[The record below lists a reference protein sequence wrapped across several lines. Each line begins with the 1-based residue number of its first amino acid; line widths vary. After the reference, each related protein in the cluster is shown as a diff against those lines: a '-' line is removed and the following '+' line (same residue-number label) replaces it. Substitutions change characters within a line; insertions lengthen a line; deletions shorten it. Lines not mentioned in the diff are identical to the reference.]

1 MAEAIVEDAI
11 VKVKGKFEHGDRGN
25 QIIVYE
31 AEGIELSEDALHPL
45 QMELRVPSSD
55 FDQERVA
62 RLNRILSSYPGRDS
76 VAILVLQ
83 SDGRKFRAE
92 LPVTVDSRNVI
103 LRSEVQDLFGV
114 APLVKS

>member
-1 MAEAIVEDAI
+1 MADVIVEDAI

-31 AEGIELSEDALHPL
+31 AEAIELNEDALRPQQL
-45 QMELRVPSSD
+45 ELRVPSSD

-62 RLNRILSSYPGRDS
+62 RLNRILSSYPGRDY

-103 LRSEVQDLFGV
+103 LRSEIQDLFG
-114 APLVKS
+114 APVFVK